1 MSGDNPTFAEI
12 AEENIRQ
19 HRSKPDKELA
29 QLLEWERQEEHE
41 EWLQAQEVAEKDLW
55 VNDDGSV

>member
-1 MSGDNPTFAEI
+1 MSTDNPTFAEI

-19 HRSKPDKELA
+19 YRKKPVTEEE
-29 QLLEWERQEEHE
+29 QLIEWEKKEEHE
-41 EWLQAQEVAEKDLW
+41 EWLDAQEVAEKNLW